1 MIKHTVCFKLK
12 DNSPEECNKAAQI
25 LRSMEGNVELLR
37 EIEVGVDFLH
47 SPRSYD
53 IILQV
58 LLDDEKALEEYQK
71 DEYHCSVVKNIVAS
85 VNLNQASVGI
95 AGTVSCIFHICDP
108 TKSDITVAY
117 QNTTKPKT
125 LCWIV
130 TGCIAKLMT
139 V

>member
-37 EIEVGVDFLH
+37 GIEVGVDFLH

-71 DEYHCSVVKNIVAS
+71 DEYHCSVVKKHMHSVAKSS
-85 VNLNQASVGI
+85 VAI
-95 AGTVSCIFHICDP
+95 DF
-108 TKSDITVAY
+108 
-117 QNTTKPKT
+117 
-125 LCWIV
+125 
-130 TGCIAKLMT
+130 KL
-139 V
+139 